1 MENCALAILT
11 LPGQDPPSCSVE
23 RLDRA
28 KRRLRLPL
36 RHKGAGLSSVAERHA
51 IAYFSS
57 VVSCAAVD
65 DELAWNIDGLQRF
78 ASDTHARVLARLG
91 PANELTT
98 NVEDIICRSDPI
110 AMLNTGYFAEMFT
123 EAAPKLSASLAHA
136 VQAVAAQSLQDDL
149 QARAD
154 GSFCTESDLTAAC
167 SHGDL
172 QLVLTAK
179 LSDKYNRL
187 EPQDFVAWMRVFLQ
201 LPPLQRLMNAQ
212 PTVGFDY
219 DIERCMGD
227 HATGNDALLDLH
239 GGHDNSN
246 CAPTSQGKHA
256 GHNMY
261 KWTLHRF
268 ARRVPGVEVKV
279 EPKTHEIL
287 LNQFSEERCRTLF
300 PKLPSRAR
308 SRAIKLLVDELDRV
322 KAMPTSEART
332 AAFRK
337 VVQEMDELNEK
348 NQHEQKQA
356 VRLDLYLRSGEDEL
370 LVDTTCTH
378 PMTKTN
384 RPNETKRTWERLL
397 SGVKSVRELPA
408 AAIETARAKKYQTY
422 NPLLYVIKKQVL
434 DGRRQKEPFFTPAVL
449 TTAGERGPGNTVIQE
464 WLAMRYKASLEATE
478 TAMGPRPDG
487 YQVSGMVGKFRAEFR
502 MALRMVAIRR
512 LGRMQR
518 AAGLPPDCT
527 RKAADLLQ
535 GWEGQQEGPS

>member
-1 MENCALAILT
+1 MGCVLGSFGFDLVVQDIYEAVKKAFPEIVLRALTDDCNSAVPPQDDLQEQLKLCGEVFAATRDQALQIAGLRVNMDKSCVLLPLDPEGKEFEVNLHDLPEGYPPGLRITTEGLKVGGAPIGTDDFIRNFTHEALLNFRERLEALPGIDAQVGFGLLRMCVATAPTFLAQVTPPLLTADLFREFDTAMENCALAILT

-98 NVEDIICRSDPI
+98 NVEDIICRSDPV

-287 LNQFSEERCRTLF
+287 LNQFSEDS
-300 PKLPSRAR
+300 SR
-308 SRAIKLLVDELDRV
+308 SC
-322 KAMPTSEART
+322 PP
-332 AAFRK
+332 
-337 VVQEMDELNEK
+337 
-348 NQHEQKQA
+348 
-356 VRLDLYLRSGEDEL
+356 G
-370 LVDTTCTH
+370 
-378 PMTKTN
+378 
-384 RPNETKRTWERLL
+384 
-397 SGVKSVRELPA
+397 
-408 AAIETARAKKYQTY
+408 
-422 NPLLYVIKKQVL
+422 
-434 DGRRQKEPFFTPAVL
+434 
-449 TTAGERGPGNTVIQE
+449 RGPGPSSSWSTSWIE
-464 WLAMRYKASLEATE
+464 SKRCRP
-478 TAMGPRPDG
+478 PRHAP
-487 YQVSGMVGKFRAEFR
+487 
-502 MALRMVAIRR
+502 
-512 LGRMQR
+512 
-518 AAGLPPDCT
+518 LPSARWC
-527 RKAADLLQ
+527 RK
-535 GWEGQQEGPS
+535 WTN